1 MNRLRIL
8 RAGLCS
14 TVQDLGRPSFRD
26 LGVPVGGAMDH
37 VSHELA
43 NRLVGNPAN
52 AATIENTLTGDEI
65 EFAKDS
71 LIAITGAA
79 MTPVLHCT
87 GADPQPVAQNRP
99 VSIPAGSRLCLQSA
113 RRGCRSYLAIAG
125 GINVPVV
132 LESRS
137 TVLHASFG
145 GHQGRM
151 LAAGDDLPI
160 GVLSSSNTE
169 VLAYLSTLGQFVHP
183 RWFVRTMDLP
193 NSDVATLRII
203 SATHTAQ
210 LMQSARTLLSESEFR
225 ISSQSDR
232 MGYRLV
238 DQPLELEQR
247 QELHSEGAVPG
258 TIQLPRDGNPIL
270 LMADCAPTG
279 GYPRIGHVISADLS
293 LAAQLRP
300 GQLVRFQMVTLEQA
314 QHCCRHQQQCLTK
327 ALAMVELISR

>member
-1 MNRLRIL
+1 M
-8 RAGLCS
+8 
-14 TVQDLGRPSFRD
+14 
-26 LGVPVGGAMDH
+26 
-37 VSHELA
+37 
-43 NRLVGNPAN
+43 
-52 AATIENTLTGDEI
+52 

-79 MTPVLHCT
+79 MTPVLHRT
-87 GADPQPVAQNRP
+87 GADPRPVAQNCP

-125 GINVPVV
+125 GVDVPVV

-137 TVLHASFG
+137 TVLRANFG

-151 LAAGDDLPI
+151 LAAGDELPI
-160 GVLSSSNTE
+160 GGLSMSNIE
-169 VLAYLSTLGQFVHP
+169 VSAYLSTLRPPFHP

-203 SATHTAQ
+203 AATHTAQ
-210 LMQSARTLLSESEFR
+210 LSQSARSLLSESEFR

-238 DQPLELEQR
+238 DQPLELEQQ
-247 QELHSEGAVPG
+247 QELHSEGVVPG

-293 LAAQLRP
+293 SAAQLRP
-300 GQLVRFQMVTLEQA
+300 GQLVRFRMVTLEQA
-314 QHCCRHQQQCLTK
+314 QNYFLQQRRCLRN